1 VAVNTIFTEK
11 SGQHLKADYF
21 ETDGGAGVRFFING
35 EFIQEEIYEG
45 KNIHWAQSAA
55 ENWLAGVK
63 TLNG

>member
-1 VAVNTIFTEK
+1 MAVNTIFTEK